1 MCKNRGTEGYKLRAE
16 SRKIEKYSVR
26 VHITYFLRAGREEI
40 KVERVLSPFGFSVTL
55 LFAP

>member
-1 MCKNRGTEGYKLRAE
+1 MVQMCKNRGTRDIATLQEK
-16 SRKIEKYSVR
+16 EKYSVR
-26 VHITYFLRAGREEI
+26 MYFERKEEI